1 VEDYVA
7 AAATLLAPGG
17 RFVVCAASRQRA
29 LVAGAAEAAGLRPR
43 RRITVVPRAGKA
55 ALFDVHVLV
64 RTAEGTAEPAPEP
77 PLVVRDEAGR
87 RTPAIAAVRAAFGMP
102 P

>member
-1 VEDYVA
+1 
-7 AAATLLAPGG
+7 
-17 RFVVCAASRQRA
+17 
-29 LVAGAAEAAGLRPR
+29 
-43 RRITVVPRAGKA
+43 
-55 ALFDVHVLV
+55 VHVLV

-87 RTPAIAAVRAAFGMP
+87 RTPAIAVVRAAFGMP